1 MKAKYITNWDMQ
13 VDEKTGKKKNR
24 LLNGSKRGKYEKI
37 YQKKIIYCS
46 FDVFI
51 ILKICEQF
59 VRKK

>member
-37 YQKKIIYCS
+37 YQKNNLL
-46 FDVFI
+46 FF
-51 ILKICEQF
+51 
-59 VRKK
+59 